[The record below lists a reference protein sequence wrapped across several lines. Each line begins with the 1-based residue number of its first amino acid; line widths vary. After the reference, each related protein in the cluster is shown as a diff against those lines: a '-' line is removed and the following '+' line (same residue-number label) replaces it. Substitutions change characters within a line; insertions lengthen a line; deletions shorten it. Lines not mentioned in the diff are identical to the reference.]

1 MEAREI
7 DEMRRLE
14 DRHWWFVGKRLLV
27 ASLLGDALARPG
39 LRVLDVGCG
48 TGGVLAGLG
57 GGIRPFGVDRS
68 TLALAHCR
76 ARGLSAVAC
85 SSAGDLPFAAGSFDV
100 VMLLDVLEHFADE
113 QKLLAEIR
121 RLVRPGGRVLV
132 SVPAFQFLWS
142 QHDVVLQ
149 HIRRYRAG
157 QLQEVL
163 ERARLTIER
172 LTYTN
177 AVALPPA
184 VVVRGILQRFGLM
197 SGEGGTDF
205 REHGALVNQ
214 SLVGA
219 YRLEAR
225 AVARGLR
232 VPFGLSVA
240 AVARVDA

>member
-27 ASLLGDALARPG
+27 AALLGDTLTRSG

-76 ARGLSAVAC
+76 ARGLTAVAC

-113 QKLLAEIR
+113 QRLLAEIR
-121 RLVRPGGRVLV
+121 RLVRTGGRVLV

-142 QHDVVLQ
+142 QHDAVLH

-157 QLQEVL
+157 QLRRVL
-163 ERARLTIER
+163 EQGRFTIER

-177 AVALPPA
+177 AVAFPPA
-184 VVVRGILQRFGLM
+184 VLVRGILQRFGLM
-197 SGEGGTDF
+197 AGEGGTDF
-205 REHGALVNQ
+205 REHGALVND

-219 YRLEAR
+219 YRLEA
-225 AVARGLR
+225 AALARGLR
-232 VPFGLSVA
+232 VPVGLSVA

>member
-14 DRHWWFVGKRLLV
+14 DRHWWFVGKRLIV
-27 ASLLGDALARPG
+27 AALLGDALARPG
-39 LRVLDVGCG
+39 ARVLDVGCG

-57 GGIRPFGVDRS
+57 SGVRPFGVDQS

-76 ARGLSAVAC
+76 ARGLTAVA
-85 SSAGDLPFAAGSFDV
+85 SSAGALPFAAGSFDV

-113 QKLLAEIR
+113 HRLLAEVR
-121 RLVRPGGRVLV
+121 RLVRAGGRVLV

-149 HIRRYRAG
+149 HVRRYRAD
-157 QLQEVL
+157 QLRRVL
-163 ERARLTIER
+163 EQGRFSIER

-177 AVALPPA
+177 AVAFPPA
-184 VVVRGILQRFGLM
+184 VLVRGVLQRLSLLAG
-197 SGEGGTDF
+197 GGTDF
-205 REHGALVNQ
+205 REHGALVND

-225 AVARGLR
+225 ALAAGLR
-232 VPFGLSVA
+232 VPVGLSVA